1 MLRSALCDDT
11 SGYGTSGVR
20 ASTVLSR
27 KALAPSRGARLH
39 PRRTQRLDD
48 QLSSFSVSSK
58 HCTLHC
64 TAPHRTASHHCIAP
78 PLQPSGFDP
87 RAADLYYQ
95 FGILDGQQRCVT
107 APRSSPH
114 PHRHPSPSP
123 SPPPSLSPSHPHA
136 TSHTPRHSPSSSTLT
151 PSLTLTLTHNLTM
164 VVHRRAI
171 ANAWCAPRF
180 DCVDLT
186 A

>member
-27 KALAPSRGARLH
+27 KALAHRGGKVTSSACSMT
-39 PRRTQRLDD
+39 RRSTLPP
-48 QLSSFSVSSK
+48 LSVSSK

-114 PHRHPSPSP
+114 PHTHPSPSP

-136 TSHTPRHSPSSSTLT
+136 IPHAPPFALILY
-151 PSLTLTLTHNLTM
+151 PLTLT
-164 VVHRRAI
+164 
-171 ANAWCAPRF
+171 
-180 DCVDLT
+180 DCVQAMQTILV
-186 A
+186 ASQLEPLGAASSE